1 MAYLAAAD
9 MTDPWVIF
17 RSWTFD
23 FLVAAGVAVVLWWY
37 IRAVARLR
45 PSQWPR
51 SRSLCFIAGN
61 LVLILALMSPVD
73 TYAELLLSVHMVQH
87 LLLTMVAPP
96 LLLLGA
102 PLTLALRTV
111 RPSDR
116 KFLLRFLKGN
126 IVRFLSQPL
135 LGWGLFVVVLWG
147 SHLPAF
153 YDATI
158 RSTPL
163 HALEH
168 LAYLSAAL
176 MLWRPMVASD
186 PAPSRLSHPGRL
198 LCLFLLM
205 PQMTF
210 LGLAIYGSDTPI
222 YAPYVTSSALLGTS
236 AVADQHLAGAIMWA
250 SGMIFMVPAMA
261 LVLIDWMRT
270 DEREALRADARLD
283 RAAAA
288 RNG

>member
-23 FLVAAGVAVVLWWY
+23 PLVVAGAAVGLWWY

-45 PSQWPR
+45 PSRWPKSR
-51 SRSLCFIAGN
+51 SRCFIAGN

-116 KFLLRFLKGN
+116 EILLRFLKGN
-126 IVRFLSQPL
+126 IVRFLSQP
-135 LGWGLFVVVLWG
+135 
-147 SHLPAF
+147 
-153 YDATI
+153 
-158 RSTPL
+158 
-163 HALEH
+163 
-168 LAYLSAAL
+168 
-176 MLWRPMVASD
+176 
-186 PAPSRLSHPGRL
+186 PSRLGFVRCGPLGFASAG
-198 LCLFLLM
+198 FLRRHD
-205 PQMTF
+205 PQH
-210 LGLAIYGSDTPI
+210 S
-222 YAPYVTSSALLGTS
+222 
-236 AVADQHLAGAIMWA
+236 
-250 SGMIFMVPAMA
+250 
-261 LVLIDWMRT
+261 
-270 DEREALRADARLD
+270 
-283 RAAAA
+283 AA
-288 RNG
+288 RPRAPRLPFGRSDALATHGR